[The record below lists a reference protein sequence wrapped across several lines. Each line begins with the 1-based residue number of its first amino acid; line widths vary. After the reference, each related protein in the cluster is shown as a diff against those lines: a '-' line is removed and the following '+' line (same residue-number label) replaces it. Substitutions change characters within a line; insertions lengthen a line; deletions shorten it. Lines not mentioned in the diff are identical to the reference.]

1 MINKVYSVFL
11 TLLLLLSVLP
21 GLSGCSKRYDPPLYQ
36 QVPTSSASQNTP
48 SSPSPE
54 VNAYT
59 SIPEDTLSPTPEAD
73 SIIPVVT
80 PTDTPAPN
88 DRDNSGDTKR
98 SIVTQE
104 VFMALTSPDL
114 KGRVIGTDGGRAAQG
129 IISDLYSNLSLEP
142 YHEEFRNPVY
152 FYQAPGTETSKVLD
166 TGKQAPDGYNIVGVI
181 SGEDDKEC
189 LVLSAHFDGVDHGTA
204 ALDNAGG
211 VYALLKTAEKLTHY
225 NKDRKLSRDIV
236 IAAFDGEEPGLIG
249 SSNFVD
255 DIINRYEKAFVINL
269 DCVGI
274 KDSDSYIV
282 TGNQAQFGKFIDSL
296 YDQLAAYDFI
306 TVPVDGFYASDHLSF
321 EYQGI
326 PAVTIGESKVD
337 GIAHTVNDVAEKVDI
352 NEIERL
358 SEALLNYILEDS
370 DILYDEAP

>member
-1 MINKVYSVFL
+1 MINKVYSVFF
-11 TLLLLLSVLP
+11 TLLILLSALP
-21 GLSGCSKRYDPPLYQ
+21 GLSGCSKRCDPPLYQ

-54 VNAYT
+54 VSAFT
-59 SIPEDTLSPTPEAD
+59 SRPENTIPPTPEA
-73 SIIPVVT
+73 PVDT
-80 PTDTPAPN
+80 PTDTPAPHN
-88 DRDNSGDTKR
+88 KDNSGNAKR

-104 VFMALTSPDL
+104 VFTDLTSPDL
-114 KGRVIGTDGGRAAQG
+114 KGRVIGTDGGRAAQE
-129 IISDLYSNLSLEP
+129 IIIDLYSDLGLEP

-152 FYQAPGTETSKVLD
+152 FYQASGTETSKVLE
-166 TGKQAPDGYNIVGVI
+166 TGKQAPDGHNIVGFI
-181 SGEDDKEC
+181 SGKDDKEC
-189 LVLSAHFDGVDHGTA
+189 LVLSAHFDGVDYGTA

-211 VYALLKTAEKLTHY
+211 VYALLKAAEKLTHY

-255 DIINRYEKAFVINL
+255 DIINRYDKAFVINL

-282 TGNQAQFGKFIDSL
+282 TGNQAQFGNFIDSL
-296 YDQLAAYDFI
+296 YDQLAAYDFM

-337 GIAHTVNDVAEKVDI
+337 GIIHTVNDVAEKVDVD
-352 NEIERL
+352 EIERL
-358 SEALLNYILEDS
+358 SEALCNYILEDS
-370 DILYDEAP
+370 DILYDEAS